1 MPLLPQRLALV
12 GVLGAPLLLV
22 VLRARLRQTSRRALA
37 LLKTVDSQV
46 LEAEL
51 ERRRVGSHVFNT
63 TVRPLHPLRAKLLD
77 AELLKLGV
85 NVHDDLAPGPP
96 RKAYDSFARPRDGEP
111 CDDDFVTKKAPLVAQ
126 QVAFLHRH
134 ELARRNELLRNVD
147 DAERA
152 LANARRPRHNVTV
165 VLDNLRS
172 AENVGSI
179 FRTADAARA
188 SIVTCGF
195 TTTPPDRK
203 LEKTALGAIS
213 SVPCTHYDGTLQA
226 VRALRGLRYRGGRS
240 SPPPA
245 PPAPPA
251 PASPPAAHRCAS
263 YAPAASTSSRSRRPT
278 MRCRSAQRRSWATR
292 RGASRSYWA
301 TR

>member
-1 MPLLPQRLALV
+1 MLF
-12 GVLGAPLLLV
+12 
-22 VLRARLRQTSRRALA
+22 LRKRQTPRPEPEPEPEPGPEPGSRALS
-37 LLKTVDSQV
+37 LLKTVDSQA

-51 ERRRVGSHVFNT
+51 ERRRVGSHVINT
-63 TVRPLHPLRAKLLD
+63 TERPLHALRAKLLD
-77 AELLKLGV
+77 AELLKLGIAP
-85 NVHDDLAPGPP
+85 DDLAPGPP
-96 RKAYDSFARPRDGEP
+96 RKAYKSFARPRDGDP
-111 CDDDFVTKKAPLVAQ
+111 CDDTFVAKKAPLIAQ

-152 LANARRPRHNVTV
+152 RVNARKPRHKVTL

-203 LEKTALGAIS
+203 LEKTALGAIA
-213 SVPCTHYDGTLQA
+213 SVPCTHYDGTLHA
-226 VRALRGLRYRGGRS
+226 VRSLRSRGLLVVALETTEDAVPLGVAPQLGDEARGVAIVLGNEVTGVDKAVLDECV
-240 SPPPA
+240 SPLL
-245 PPAPPA
+245 
-251 PASPPAAHRCAS
+251 SP
-263 YAPAASTSSRSRRPT
+263 
-278 MRCRSAQRRSWATR
+278 
-292 RGASRSYWA
+292 
-301 TR
+301 